1 MIPMIATPPRPE
13 APTTRRSMTP
23 GAAPSSSNP
32 ATTAERIANLRSG
45 TGKRHAAKGS
55 RAVALGLSLTSSFG
69 LAGGLY
75 YADHASATTSTA
87 TRATSNSI
95 VSTRVA
101 ATAAAT
107 LPAAT
112 AVAGAAISIDD
123 SGTDGT
129 TAATTGAP
137 AATAAKST
145 VISSAPIVGS
155 APVAATNGLASG
167 TFDGSTIDTRYGP
180 VQVEVN
186 VANGQITT
194 VTVLV
199 SPDGDRKSVQINSRA
214 VPALNSETIKAQS
227 ASIDTVSGATYTSD
241 AYVQSLQ
248 SALDQARI
256 K

>member
-1 MIPMIATPPRPE
+1 MIATPPRPE
-13 APTTRRSMTP
+13 APTTPRSTTP
-23 GAAPSSSNP
+23 ATATSSSHP
-32 ATTAERIANLRSG
+32 VTTAERIANLRSG

-75 YADHASATTSTA
+75 YADHASATTRTA
-87 TRATSNSI
+87 TRATTNQA

-112 AVAGAAISIDD
+112 N
-123 SGTDGT
+123 
-129 TAATTGAP
+129 
-137 AATAAKST
+137 ST
-145 VISSAPIVGS
+145 VASISPVVSS
-155 APVAATNGLASG
+155 APVAAANSLASG

-180 VQVEVN
+180 VQVEVS
-186 VANGQITT
+186 VANGHITT

-214 VPALNSETIKAQS
+214 VPALNSETISAQS

-248 SALDQARI
+248 SALDQARTR
-256 K
+256 